1 MATDHLD
8 PPSVTA
14 VHDWFVD
21 REEMYRAG
29 GVIAER
35 PPVPADASPQT
46 KLLAMFGRGDTAAS
60 AT

>member
-1 MATDHLD
+1 VADRHLD
-8 PPSVTA
+8 EPSVTA

-29 GVIAER
+29 GAIAAR

-46 KLLAMFGRGDTAAS
+46 RLLAMFGRSDTV
-60 AT
+60 